1 MAFLKLALLLLLW
14 IDWQEDPFF
23 GEFAY
28 SRPMS
33 SQPYSIQS
41 DDTPH
46 YHHRDTTPMRSFLA
60 VDCLS
65 SFLHLATLS
74 ADIVMPALS
83 DPASTLHL
91 LMSSTL

>member
-1 MAFLKLALLLLLW
+1 MAYLKLALLLLLW

-23 GEFAY
+23 GEFVY

-33 SQPYSIQS
+33 SQPYSVQA

-46 YHHRDTTPMRSFLA
+46 YHHRDTAPMRFLA
-60 VDCLS
+60 VDCFS
-65 SFLHLATLS
+65 SPLHLVTLN

-91 LMSSTL
+91 LMSFTP